1 MLVCLENTVWDTA
14 SSITTRALYAWAV
27 NLNHLAL
34 SVHDLEA
41 AIQHF
46 ATLGFAV
53 EGRGKHY
60 SNGTPTAFLSHQ
72 STNAYLELIQVSGQ
86 PAPGF
91 MHLAF
96 EVEDLEAKCA
106 ELLACG
112 YEYEAAPF
120 LNERNNT
127 RMAFLR
133 HPAGFIA
140 QLNQM

>member
-1 MLVCLENTVWDTA
+1 MK
-14 SSITTRALYAWAV
+14 
-27 NLNHLAL
+27 LNHLAL
-34 SVHDLEA
+34 SVHDTEA
-41 AIQHF
+41 AVLHF
-46 ATLGFAV
+46 ATLGFV
-53 EGRGKHY
+53 VQGRGKHY
-60 SNGTPTAFLSHQ
+60 SNGVPTAFLNHPGS
-72 STNAYLELIQVSGQ
+72 NVKLELVQASGQ

-91 MHLAF
+91 LHIAF
-96 EVEDLEAKCA
+96 EVDDLDAKCA

-140 QLNQM
+140 QLNQI

>member
-1 MLVCLENTVWDTA
+1 MK
-14 SSITTRALYAWAV
+14 
-27 NLNHLAL
+27 LNHLAL
-34 SVHDLEA
+34 SAHDVEA
-41 AIQHF
+41 AIAHF
-46 ATLGFAV
+46 ATLGFTV

-60 SNGTPTAFLSHQ
+60 SNGVPTAFLEHAGS
-72 STNAYLELIQVSGQ
+72 NVVLELVQVSGQ

-91 MHLAF
+91 LHLAF
-96 EVEDLEAKCA
+96 EVDDLEAKCA

-112 YEYEAAPF
+112 YAYEAAPF

-140 QLNQM
+140 QLNQAEST